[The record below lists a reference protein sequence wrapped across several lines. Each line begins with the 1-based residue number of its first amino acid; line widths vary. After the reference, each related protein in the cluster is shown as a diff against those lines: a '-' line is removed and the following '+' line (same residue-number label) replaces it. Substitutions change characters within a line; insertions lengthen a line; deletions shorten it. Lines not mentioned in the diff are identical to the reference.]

1 MSKQDR
7 QGVRR
12 ASELERKY
20 GFGQKFSQQSAK
32 NAEMSKQMAGNE
44 AASNAAFAQIAA
56 NMEAL
61 EGRINETIAALEERV
76 VLLEETVAAQGET
89 ITALEERLS
98 ALE

>member
-56 NMEAL
+56 NMEAM
-61 EGRINETIAALEERV
+61 EGRINEALALLDERLKALEEPT
-76 VLLEETVAAQGET
+76 EPQE
-89 ITALEERLS
+89 
-98 ALE
+98 